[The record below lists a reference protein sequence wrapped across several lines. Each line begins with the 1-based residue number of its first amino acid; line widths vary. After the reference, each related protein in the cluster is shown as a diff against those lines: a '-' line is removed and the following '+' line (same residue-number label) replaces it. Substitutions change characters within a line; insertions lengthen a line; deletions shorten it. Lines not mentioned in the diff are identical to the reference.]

1 MKLGLTMFILDNK
14 FVITILKKNRK
25 LFTSDLEK
33 CNDFM
38 SYVVRCSSFLV
49 IGGAGS
55 IGSATVKAI
64 FKRNPKVLHVV
75 DISENELAELVR
87 DLRSE
92 YGYISGEFKTFAID
106 VGTDIYDKFI
116 NDFGEYDYVLN
127 FSALKHVRSEKDP
140 YTLMRLIEVNIL
152 NTIKTIEQAIEKKS
166 KKYFCVSTDKATK
179 PVNMMGASKRI
190 MELYL
195 IKYSEFID
203 ISTARFANVAFSNG
217 SLLHSFINR
226 VQKKQPIVAP
236 DDVRRY
242 FITPEESGMLC
253 LLSAIFGENLDLFFP
268 KLDPDKDMMSFWEI
282 AKLFL
287 NYLGYEPYICETEEE
302 ARSLAKEL
310 PEKGKWACYISKTD
324 TTGEKE
330 YEEFY
335 TPTDKVD
342 WDRFEDIGVIRMNHN
357 INENKLEYFLREIK
371 SFRERKEW
379 QKSDIVKLFKYIL
392 PEFEHIEKGKYL
404 DDKM

>member
-1 MKLGLTMFILDNK
+1 MNNNQKNK
-14 FVITILKKNRK
+14 FLLNEYISTVINRPK
-25 LFTSDLEK
+25 FLFY
-33 CNDFM
+33 NDIKR
-38 SYVVRCSSFLV
+38 SEDYISNQIKTSSFLV

-55 IGSATVKAI
+55 IGSATVKEI
-64 FKRNPKVLHVV
+64 FKRTPKILHVV
-75 DISENELAELVR
+75 DISENDLAELVR

-92 YGYISGEFKTFAID
+92 YGYIEGEFKTFAID

-116 NDFGEYDYVLN
+116 NDFGKYDYVLN

-166 KKYFCVSTDKATK
+166 KKYFCVSTDKATN

-195 IKYSEFID
+195 IKYSKFID

-217 SLLHSFINR
+217 SLLHSFIHR

-302 ARSLAKEL
+302 ARVLAKEL

-335 TPTDKVD
+335 TPTDNID
-342 WDRFEDIGVIRMNHN
+342 WNRFEDIGVIKMNHN
-357 INENKLEYFLREIK
+357 INEDNLEYFLREIK

-379 QKSDIVKLFKYIL
+379 QKSDIVKLFKYML